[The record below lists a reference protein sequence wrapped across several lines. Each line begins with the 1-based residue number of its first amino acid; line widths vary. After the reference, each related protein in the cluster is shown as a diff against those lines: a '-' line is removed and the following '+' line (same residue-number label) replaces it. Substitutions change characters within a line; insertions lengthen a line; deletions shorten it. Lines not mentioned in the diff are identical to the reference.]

1 MYKVANSAGAPQLS
15 HPLWRA
21 IQVRWSGAV
30 PVSTLFWRDMVGVGT
45 AVNAVVLFI
54 ALMFYAQGYT
64 GIAVAIHFATLPYNL
79 FLWICVW
86 RVPGRS
92 LSVWAFSTVWFG
104 AVTVA

>member
-1 MYKVANSAGAPQLS
+1 LP
-15 HPLWRA
+15 HPLFQA

-30 PVSTLFWRDMVGVGT
+30 PVSILFWRDMVGVGT

-54 ALMFYAQGYT
+54 ALMLYAQGYT
-64 GIAVAIHFATLPYNL
+64 TIAVAIHFATLPYNL

-86 RVPGRS
+86 RVPDRS
-92 LSVWAFSTVWFG
+92 LAVWAFSTVWFG